1 LAVCS
6 RGDAGEAAAT
16 AVDAW
21 ESDDN
26 DNTGALDG
34 AAWGGCVDAGHCA
47 GSKGGTTGRTWTNSE
62 PAPPGGATE
71 LMAVLDSLSV
81 DWVLF
86 CGMRR
91 AVLGEAGDTGRTSF
105 GARGATERSASAA
118 ATSLDA
124 SPPQGSGAGS
134 TWDDGARDKVALLR
148 VRAMAPRELGG
159 TGMTTG
165 GSSKTGAMLG
175 G

>member
-1 LAVCS
+1 LTREPSSAAEAASALAVCS

-26 DNTGALDG
+26 DNTGALPLDG

-71 LMAVLDSLSV
+71 LMAVLDSLSGRPATRGGRALALV
-81 DWVLF
+81 AQLRGPHQLQQRVLTPPHPKDQ
-86 CGMRR
+86 GP
-91 AVLGEAGDTGRTSF
+91 V
-105 GARGATERSASAA
+105 ARGMMERVIK
-118 ATSLDA
+118 LHC
-124 SPPQGSGAGS
+124 
-134 TWDDGARDKVALLR
+134 
-148 VRAMAPRELGG
+148 
-159 TGMTTG
+159 
-165 GSSKTGAMLG
+165 
-175 G
+175 